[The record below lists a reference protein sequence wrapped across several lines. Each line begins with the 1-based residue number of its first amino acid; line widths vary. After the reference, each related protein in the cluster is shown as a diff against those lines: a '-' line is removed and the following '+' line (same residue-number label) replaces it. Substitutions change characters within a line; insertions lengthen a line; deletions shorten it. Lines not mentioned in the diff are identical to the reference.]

1 MASSKLKA
9 VLLMAD
15 YGNDPTEVATPFTVF
30 EQAGFEVSFA
40 TETGKVPECD
50 ERMLKGWTGK
60 LLVRGWA
67 GEDGIEADAMQRE
80 HPPWPSNSMR
90 P

>member
-1 MASSKLKA
+1 MVSSKLKA

-15 YGNDPTEVATPFTVF
+15 YGNDPTEVATPFNVF
-30 EQAGFEVSFA
+30 EQAGFDVSFA
-40 TETGKVPECD
+40 TETGKVPECG

-67 GEDGIEADAMQRE
+67 GLDGIEASAPNIRV
-80 HPPWPSNSMR
+80 
-90 P
+90 